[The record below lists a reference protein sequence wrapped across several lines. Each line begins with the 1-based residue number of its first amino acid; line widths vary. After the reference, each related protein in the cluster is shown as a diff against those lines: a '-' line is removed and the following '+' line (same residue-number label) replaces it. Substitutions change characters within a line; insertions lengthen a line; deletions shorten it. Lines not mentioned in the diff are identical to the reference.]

1 MLFSGGPGSG
11 KGTQCERI
19 VQKYGF
25 THLSTG
31 DLLRDEVNSGSLR
44 GERLTDIMKKGQL
57 VPNEEVLALLKEA
70 MLKNLANSHGFLIDG
85 YPREVGQAAELN
97 VFFSRLQISKCS
109 FLLFFDVS
117 DDVMKERLL
126 NRGKT
131 SGRADDNEET
141 IAKRILTFHN
151 HTQPILDHYGDK
163 VKKVNNINLI
173 PLTFK
178 FCIQLIVTNIEQ
190 GIFIH
195 FALRNSFF
203 RIIQNRL
210 FILITKSHKSC
221 K

>member
-1 MLFSGGPGSG
+1 MKIVSLLFSGGPGSG

-85 YPREVGQAAELN
+85 YPREVGQAAEFEKQ
-97 VFFSRLQISKCS
+97 VTQISKCS

-163 VKKVNNINLI
+163 VKKKVNE
-173 PLTFK
+173 
-178 FCIQLIVTNIEQ
+178 TNS
-190 GIFIH
+190 
-195 FALRNSFF
+195 RNV
-203 RIIQNRL
+203 
-210 FILITKSHKSC
+210 
-221 K
+221 

>member
-1 MLFSGGPGSG
+1 KIVSLLFSGGPGSG

-57 VPNEEVLALLKEA
+57 VPNVSTLGITSVEEVLALLKEA

-85 YPREVGQAAELN
+85 YPREVGQAAE
-97 VFFSRLQISKCS
+97 FEKQISKCS

-163 VKKVNNINLI
+163 VKKKVNE
-173 PLTFK
+173 
-178 FCIQLIVTNIEQ
+178 TNS
-190 GIFIH
+190 
-195 FALRNSFF
+195 RNV
-203 RIIQNRL
+203 
-210 FILITKSHKSC
+210 
-221 K
+221 

>member
-1 MLFSGGPGSG
+1 MAEIKVPVIFVIGGPGSG

-70 MLKNLANSHGFLIDG
+70 MLKNLANSNGFLIDG
-85 YPREVGQAAELN
+85 YPREVGQAVDFEKQ
-97 VFFSRLQISKCS
+97 VSKCS
-109 FLLFFDVS
+109 FLLFFDVP
-117 DDVMKERLL
+117 DEVMKERLL
-126 NRGKT
+126 HRGKT

-163 VKKVNNINLI
+163 VKKI
-173 PLTFK
+173 PATGTVDEIFAEVTKVIDNFK
-178 FCIQLIVTNIEQ
+178 C
-190 GIFIH
+190 
-195 FALRNSFF
+195 
-203 RIIQNRL
+203 
-210 FILITKSHKSC
+210 
-221 K
+221 